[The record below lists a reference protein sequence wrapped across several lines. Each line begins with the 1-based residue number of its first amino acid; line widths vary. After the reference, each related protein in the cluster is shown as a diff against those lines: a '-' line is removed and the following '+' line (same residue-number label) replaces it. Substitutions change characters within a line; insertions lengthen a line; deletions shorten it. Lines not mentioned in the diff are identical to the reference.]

1 MQDVTAGLARRIL
14 RAKDSVTTWLTGG
27 YGTPP
32 TMSTFAFEG
41 SKELAMGE
49 VVQFPSRN
57 ERRLRD
63 QATQLDRARR
73 DWTVLSG
80 YDRDAAAAAMTEFY
94 RIWFHSAE
102 RHPDYRDE
110 ELVDDP

>member
-1 MQDVTAGLARRIL
+1 MFA
-14 RAKDSVTTWLTGG
+14 
-27 YGTPP
+27 
-32 TMSTFAFEG
+32 FAFEG
-41 SKELAMGE
+41 SKELTMGE
-49 VVQFPSRN
+49 VVQFPSRH

-80 YDRDAAAAAMTEFY
+80 YDRDAAAVAMTEFY

-102 RHPDYRDE
+102 RDPDYRDE
-110 ELVDDP
+110 ELIDDPD